1 MKLVIITIDIMK
13 CIYSQFEK
21 LIDDTRKR
29 LENRANGK
37 IKYNW
42 PCVITVVTT
51 TQGAK

>member
-1 MKLVIITIDIMK
+1 MTLVIITIDIMK
-13 CIYSQFEK
+13 YFYSPFEK

-29 LENRANGK
+29 LDNRANGK

-42 PCVITVVTT
+42 PCVITLVTT

>member
-1 MKLVIITIDIMK
+1 MTLVIITIDNKKYIN
-13 CIYSQFEK
+13 SLFEK

-42 PCVITVVTT
+42 PCVTTLVTT

>member
-1 MKLVIITIDIMK
+1 MK
-13 CIYSQFEK
+13 CIYSLFEK

-42 PCVITVVTT
+42 PYVITVVTT

>member
-1 MKLVIITIDIMK
+1 MTLVIITIDIMK
-13 CIYSQFEK
+13 YFYPPFEK

-29 LENRANGK
+29 LDNRANGK